1 MRDHLDEI
9 RTASARGSV
18 VDLACGRGR
27 NALFLA
33 EAGVSV
39 VALDRNP
46 DHLRELEVCARR
58 LAAPVSPVRCDLETG
73 YGIPVT
79 AGSCGAILVF
89 RFLFRPLAPA
99 IERALGPGGI
109 LLYETFS
116 LAHRETGR
124 GPSRRE
130 FYLEADELVS
140 LFPNLE
146 VLAYTDGPTDGD
158 PSDITARLFA
168 RKPV

>member
-1 MRDHLDEI
+1 VRDHLDEI
-9 RTASARGSV
+9 RSAGALGSV
-18 VDLACGRGR
+18 VDLASGRGR

-33 EAGVSV
+33 DAGVPV

-46 DHLRELEVCARR
+46 DHLKELAVYARR
-58 LAAPVSPVRCDLETG
+58 LAAPVTPVRCDLETE
-73 YGIPVT
+73 YGIPVA

-99 IERALGPGGI
+99 IERALAPGGI

-124 GPSRRE
+124 GPSRLE
-130 FYLEADELVS
+130 FYLEVDELVS
-140 LFPNLE
+140 LFPGLE
-146 VLAYTDGPTDGD
+146 VLAHIDGPADGD
-158 PSDITARLFA
+158 PSEITARLFA